1 MSIDTN
7 IRRVFE
13 KARELQ
19 PVRIGSKTKTR
30 RPRWGRGNSDYDLAL
45 FLKLVTLR
53 RLLLVGI
60 RRVPHDRRQQEYCN
74 QNEQGDR
81 QSINML
87 AYQQIAL

>member
-19 PVRIGSKTKTR
+19 TNQIRSKTKIR
-30 RPRWGRGNSDYDLAL
+30 RSRRRRGNSGYHLAL
-45 FLKLVTLR
+45 FLMPGTLCQ
-53 RLLLVGI
+53 LLLVGI
-60 RRVPHDRRQQEYCN
+60 RRVPHDRRQQEYRN